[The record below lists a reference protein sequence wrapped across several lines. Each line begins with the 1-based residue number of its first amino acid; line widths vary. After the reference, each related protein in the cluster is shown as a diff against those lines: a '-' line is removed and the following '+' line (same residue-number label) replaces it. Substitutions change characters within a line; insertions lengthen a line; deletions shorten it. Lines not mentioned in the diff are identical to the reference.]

1 MIDKGRIEINL
12 DREFP
17 NEKTILDFLQN
28 GQLYEPDVF
37 HAFVRVLEKGDRVFD
52 VGANIGFFTLLSA
65 ALVGPEGAVVSFEPD
80 AENIKRL
87 SANIDLNGLNNVTT
101 IERPASDKVEQV
113 GFYINSD
120 NSGGNALWDPALFPG
135 NDESKAN
142 PKRLDMQTT
151 TLAERKPGRSAAA
164 ISN

>member
-1 MIDKGRIEINL
+1 MPVFNLNMPMIDKGRIEINL

-37 HAFVRVLEKGDRVFD
+37 HAFVGVLEKGDRVFD

-80 AENIKRL
+80 AENITKTVGQHR
-87 SANIDLNGLNNVTT
+87 S
-101 IERPASDKVEQV
+101 ERSEQR
-113 GFYINSD
+113 YD
-120 NSGGNALWDPALFPG
+120 N
-135 NDESKAN
+135 
-142 PKRLDMQTT
+142 
-151 TLAERKPGRSAAA
+151 
-164 ISN
+164 